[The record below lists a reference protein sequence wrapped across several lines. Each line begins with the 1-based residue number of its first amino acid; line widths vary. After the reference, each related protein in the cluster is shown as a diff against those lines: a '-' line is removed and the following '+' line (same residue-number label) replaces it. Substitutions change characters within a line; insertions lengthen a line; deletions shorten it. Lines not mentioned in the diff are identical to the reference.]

1 MGVSVKRIVVTGMG
15 IVSPLGCGVQHVWQS
30 LLAGKSGITRLS
42 EQLVADIPC
51 KVAGQ
56 VPSIDS
62 DPLHGFDP
70 LATIPAK
77 ERKKMDRF
85 IEFALVA
92 AREALAQ
99 AGWSPAS
106 AAEQERT
113 ATVIATGIGGF
124 SEIANAVHTTDERGP
139 RRLSPFT
146 IPSFLA
152 NLAAGHVSI
161 AHGFRGPIG
170 APVTA
175 CAAGAQA
182 GWSPASAAEQERT
195 ATVIATGIG
204 GFSEIANAVHTTDE
218 RGPRRLSP
226 FTIPSFL
233 ANLAAGHVSIAHGF
247 RGPIGAPVTACAAGA
262 QAIGDA
268 ARMIRSGEADIALCG
283 GAEAAIHRVSLA
295 GFAAARAL
303 SSAYSDHPE
312 SASRP
317 FDRDRDGFV
326 MGEGA
331 GLIVIESLEH
341 ALARGATPLAEL
353 VGYGT
358 SADAYHLTAGPEDGN
373 GARRAMEIAI
383 RQAGVTVEEIDH
395 INAHA
400 TSTQVGDKG
409 ELAAIKTL
417 FGVHPVAITSTKSA
431 TGHLLGAA
439 GGIEAIFTIQALR
452 DQVVPPTLNLH
463 HPDEEAAGLNLVAL
477 QARPQKM
484 RYALSNGF
492 GFGGV
497 NASLLL
503 KRWQ

>member
-1 MGVSVKRIVVTGMG
+1 MMSVSTKRIVVTGMG
-15 IVSPLGCGVQHVWQS
+15 IVSPLGCGVSHVWQS
-30 LLAGKSGITRLS
+30 LLQGKSGISRLAD
-42 EQLVADIPC
+42 EVVDDIPC

-56 VPSIDS
+56 VPSIEE
-62 DPLHGFDP
+62 DPQYGFDP
-70 LATIPAK
+70 LVAIPAK

-92 AREALAQ
+92 AKEALTQ
-99 AGWSPAS
+99 ANWFPQDQ
-106 AAEQERT
+106 AEKDRT

-124 SEIANAVHTTDERGP
+124 NEIANAVRTTD
-139 RRLSPFT
+139 
-146 IPSFLA
+146 
-152 NLAAGHVSI
+152 
-161 AHGFRGPIG
+161 
-170 APVTA
+170 
-175 CAAGAQA
+175 
-182 GWSPASAAEQERT
+182 
-195 ATVIATGIG
+195 
-204 GFSEIANAVHTTDE
+204 D

-283 GAEAAIHRVSLA
+283 GSEAAIHRVSLA

-303 SSAYSDHPE
+303 SSSFNDDPTA
-312 SASRP
+312 ASRP

-331 GLIVIESLEH
+331 GLLVIESLEH
-341 ALARGATPLAEL
+341 AQARGATPLAEL

-373 GARRAMEIAI
+373 GARRAMEAAI
-383 RQAGVTVEEIDH
+383 RQAEITIADIQH

-409 ELAAIKTL
+409 ELAAIKGL
-417 FGVHPVAITSTKSA
+417 FGDAPVAITSTKSA

-463 HPDEEAAGLNLVAL
+463 HPDTEAEGLHLVAL
-477 QARPQKM
+477 TAQPLEI

-503 KRWQ
+503 KRWE